1 MTTTAVTEIGNCDM
15 CHAQAKLQEAMACIE
30 EIPDF
35 DIALFD
41 DPITR
46 AIEWL
51 EIAFSTLTHYPHDEA
66 TR

>member
-1 MTTTAVTEIGNCDM
+1 MTTTCDM
-15 CHAQAKLQEAMACIE
+15 CHAQAKLQEAMDAIE
-30 EIPDF
+30 AIPDF

-46 AIEWL
+46 AFEAL